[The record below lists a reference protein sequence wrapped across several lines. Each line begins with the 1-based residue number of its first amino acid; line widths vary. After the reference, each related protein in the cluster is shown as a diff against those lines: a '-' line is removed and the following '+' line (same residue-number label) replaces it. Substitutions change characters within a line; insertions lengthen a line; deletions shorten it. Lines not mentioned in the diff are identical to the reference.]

1 MAINHFPYQH
11 PVFGRSKRRST
22 PIGWKRSVYY
32 WWWEYLRRNVDY
44 KATCD
49 NFGVGACAD
58 LYEDF
63 GDVFSVDFKTWWSS
77 NDRGAKLFANQSS
90 IKSLEI
96 VTEFNFDSIAPD
108 EILLK
113 VNINIPRKHLETKFK
128 SFLDKNHKGKR
139 GFQDAKKSNALYKF
153 KGQPNLGSLEL
164 TLMIYDLRIMYPDL
178 KLWELSKKLPK
189 FQLSNTIGSADSQ
202 YEIADKKNR
211 LSASIGRYLA
221 RADKAI
227 SNVAKG
233 QFP

>member
-11 PVFGRSKRRST
+11 PVFGTLKKKST

-32 WWWEYLRRNVDY
+32 WWWEYLRRNADY
-44 KATCD
+44 KETCE
-49 NFGVGACAD
+49 NSGVGPCAD

-63 GDVFSVDFKTWWSS
+63 GDVFSLDFKTWWST
-77 NDRGAKLFANQSS
+77 NDRGAKLFSNQTS
-90 IKSLEI
+90 IQSLE
-96 VTEFNFDSIAPD
+96 VVNQLNFESISPN
-108 EILLK
+108 EVLLK
-113 VNINIPRKHLETKFK
+113 INLNIPRKYLEAKFK

-153 KGQPNLGSLEL
+153 KGQPNLDSLEL
-164 TLMIYDLRIMYPDL
+164 TLMIYDLRMEYPDL
-178 KLWELSKKLPK
+178 KLWELSKKIPK
-189 FQLSNTIGSADSQ
+189 FQLSNMINSTDSK

-221 RADKAI
+221 RAKNSI
-227 SNVAKG
+227 SNASRG